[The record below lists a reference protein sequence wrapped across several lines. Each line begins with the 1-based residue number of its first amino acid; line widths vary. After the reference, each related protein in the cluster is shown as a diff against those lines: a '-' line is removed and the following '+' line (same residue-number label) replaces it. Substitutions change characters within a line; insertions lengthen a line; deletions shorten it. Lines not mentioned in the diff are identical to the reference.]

1 MRITKYVIEK
11 YSGEKH
17 TLEISKQG
25 DLYRVIVDGDISD
38 MKYLSYEELMSELEQ
53 PTF

>member
-1 MRITKYVIEK
+1 MKITIEK

-25 DLYRVIVDGDISD
+25 DLYRVIVDEDISD
-38 MKYLSYEELMSELEQ
+38 MKYLSHEELMSELEQ

>member
-1 MRITKYVIEK
+1 MKITIER

-17 TLEISKQG
+17 ILEISKQG
-25 DLYRVIVDGDISD
+25 DLYRFIVDGDISD
-38 MKYLSYEELMSELEQ
+38 MKYLSFDEIISELEQ

>member
-1 MRITKYVIEK
+1 MRVNKYTIEK
-11 YSGEKH
+11 WDGEKH

-38 MKYLSYEELMSELEQ
+38 MKYLSYNELMSELEN